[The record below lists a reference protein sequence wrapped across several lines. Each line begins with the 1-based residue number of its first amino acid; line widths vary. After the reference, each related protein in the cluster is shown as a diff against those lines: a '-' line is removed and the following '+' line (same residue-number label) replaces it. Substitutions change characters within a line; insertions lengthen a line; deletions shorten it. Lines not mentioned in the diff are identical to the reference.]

1 MTKIATSYKG
11 CVIDIES
18 LIENPVSERDVV
30 ISGALIPALEIDG
43 GIIDTPV
50 DENGVTWFNAK
61 DVCGSLGFNVNN
73 LSKHLERHVQRKD
86 RSSRPTL
93 TKGGKQLVNFIN
105 ESGLYSL
112 ILGSELPKAKEFK
125 HWITSE
131 VLPAIRKTG
140 SYSIDNTEG
149 AGFLTKLKEVSE
161 VAKYVSDILHAVL
174 PKPENRNEQLR
185 LSSTVSRVTRKFT
198 GFDIQKSMELKL
210 VTEGEQKPTKSIMAW
225 LNTKSTKVAAEANKK
240 LLGMG
245 FIDGT
250 PGNYKLT
257 EKGAQ
262 AGGVTV
268 MVAGKGSGT
277 SAGKDVVS
285 IEWTEDILGY
295 LK

>member
-18 LIENPVSERDVV
+18 LVENPISEKDVA

-43 GIIDTPV
+43 GIIDTQV
-50 DENGVTWFNAK
+50 DENGVTWFKAK
-61 DVCGSLGFNVNN
+61 DICESL
-73 LSKHLERHVQRKD
+73 KHSNPRKAIGDHVHPKDVTQRY
-86 RSSRPTL
+86 TL

-105 ESGLYSL
+105 ESGVYSL
-112 ILGSELPKAKEFK
+112 ILASELPKAKEFK

-131 VLPAIRKTG
+131 VLPSIRKTG
-140 SYSIDNTEG
+140 SYSINNTEG
-149 AGFLTKLKEVSE
+149 TDFLTKLKEVSE

-225 LNTKSTKVAAEANKK
+225 LNTKSTKIAAEANRK
-240 LLGMG
+240 LLELGL
-245 FIDGT
+245 IEGT

-257 EKGAQ
+257 EKGSQ
-262 AGGVTV
+262 VGGVTV

>member
-11 CVIDIES
+11 CVIDIKS
-18 LIENPVSERDVV
+18 LVENPVSEKDVV

-43 GIIDTPV
+43 GIVETQV
-50 DENGVTWFNAK
+50 DESGVTWFKASDITSNLGYKNSAK
-61 DVCGSLGFNVNN
+61 ALGDNVK
-73 LSKHLERHVQRKD
+73 SSDITVRYT
-86 RSSRPTL
+86 RSSGQGRN
-93 TKGGKQLVNFIN
+93 VNFIN

-112 ILGSELPKAKEFK
+112 ILGSKLPKAKEFK

-131 VLPAIRKTG
+131 VLPSIRKTG

-240 LLGMG
+240 LLGLG
-245 FIDGT
+245 LIEGT

-257 EKGAQ
+257 EKGTQ

-277 SAGKDVVS
+277 SSGKDVVS
-285 IEWTEDILGY
+285 IEWTEEILDY